1 MLNPKAAQQEHE
13 GLANAFTSFTVA
25 LGLGKFFSPDP
36 AENSLPAEKAGD
48 SKYIDNT
55 LPPL

>member
-1 MLNPKAAQQEHE
+1 MLNPNAARKEDE

-25 LGLGKFFSPDP
+25 LGLGKYFSPDP
-36 AENSLPAEKAGD
+36 ADSGGPADQAGD
-48 SKYIDNT
+48 PKYIDNT